1 MVFLKAVI
9 LVGGYATRLMP
20 LSLRIP
26 KVMVPV
32 AGKPGLEH
40 LVQACKNAEIHD
52 VVISLNSNQKVI
64 EEYFGDGS
72 KWGVQ
77 ITYVYEDSM
86 SDEDKF
92 GAIGAIE
99 YTLKKTGMPEECL
112 ILNGDNIFY
121 GLDLK
126 RLKHA
131 HAGNKGHATLAL
143 YTLEKKSEVELF
155 SAVQVDEKGRIM
167 RFQEKPKLAEAVSN
181 LASVGIYH
189 VGRPFLE
196 EHLPEFIKHRKIVG
210 KKADSPGTLWQH
222 FVEKAELYGHA
233 FTGTWGDTNTP
244 ETYVD
249 IHKASMT
256 YLVGNELGGDYTV
269 TEGGKVAISPDAKIS
284 SDAIIH
290 GPAII
295 DSGCEISAG
304 AVIGPGAHL
313 MKGVKVGEGAAIMNS
328 IVFRD
333 AQIGSKALVNDAII
347 DLGASVGSGAVMEEY
362 SILGFKA
369 KLGTKS
375 KMLSK
380 TRAWPF
386 VEIGEDTVVGGTI
399 RLPEELFK
407 NELAKEPLY

>member
-1 MVFLKAVI
+1 LKAVI

-32 AGKPGLEH
+32 AGRPGLEH
-40 LVQACKNAEIHD
+40 LIRACKNAEIHD
-52 VVISLNSNQKVI
+52 VVISLNSNQRTI
-64 EEYFGDGS
+64 EEYFGDGARF
-72 KWGVQ
+72 GVR

-86 SDEDKF
+86 NDADKF

-99 YTLKKTGMPEECL
+99 YTLKKTGMPDECL

-131 HAGNKGHATLAL
+131 HARNKGHATLAL

-155 SAVQVDEKGRIM
+155 SAVQVDPHGRVLK
-167 RFQEKPKLAEAVSN
+167 FQEKPKLAEAVSN

-189 VGRPFLE
+189 VGKPFLE
-196 EHLPEFIKHRKIVG
+196 EHLPEFIRHRKGMG

-249 IHKASMT
+249 IHKASMK
-256 YLVGNELGGDYTV
+256 YLVGTELNGDYTV
-269 TEGGKVAISPDAKIS
+269 TEGGKAAVSPDAKIS
-284 SDAIIH
+284 SNAIIR

-295 DSGCEISAG
+295 DAGCEIGGG
-304 AVIGPGAHL
+304 AVIGPGTHL
-313 MKGVKVGEGAAIMNS
+313 MQGVKVGEGAAVMNS
-328 IVFRD
+328 VVFRD
-333 AQIGSKALVNDAII
+333 AQIGSKARVNDAII
-347 DLGASVGSGAVMEEY
+347 DIGASVGSSATIEEY

-369 KLGTKS
+369 KLGAKS
-375 KMLSK
+375 KLLSR
-380 TRAWPF
+380 TRVWPF
-386 VEIGEDTVVGGTI
+386 AEVGEDTIVDGTI
-399 RLPEELFK
+399 RMPEEFFK